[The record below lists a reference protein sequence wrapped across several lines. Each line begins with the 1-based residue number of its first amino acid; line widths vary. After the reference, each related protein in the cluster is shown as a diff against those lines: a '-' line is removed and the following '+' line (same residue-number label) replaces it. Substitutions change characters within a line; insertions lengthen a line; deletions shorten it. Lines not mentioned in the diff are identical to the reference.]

1 MVAEY
6 FVPLWQSYPYRT
18 LLSKELFG
26 LSGGYSLTVS
36 EKPRFICFFT
46 LVFQTSPFNRMGIS
60 PVPLSMSLKSKVEA
74 GIKNAMRSKDQDTLR
89 ALRAI
94 KSLILLEE
102 TKGGS
107 ADELSTDDEIKL
119 LTKAAKQRRESAEIY
134 QAQGREDLW
143 AKEEAELAVIEQF
156 LPRQLGEEEI
166 TLRLRGIIEQVGA
179 KGPSD
184 MGKVMGVATK
194 EMSGQADGK
203 VISALVKS
211 LLANQ
216 PA

>member
-1 MVAEY
+1 
-6 FVPLWQSYPYRT
+6 
-18 LLSKELFG
+18 
-26 LSGGYSLTVS
+26 
-36 EKPRFICFFT
+36 
-46 LVFQTSPFNRMGIS
+46 
-60 PVPLSMSLKSKVEA
+60 MSLKSKVEA
-74 GIKNAMRSKDQDTLR
+74 GIKDAMRAKDQDTLR

-107 ADELSTDDEIKL
+107 ADALTDEEELKL
-119 LTKAAKQRRESAEIY
+119 ITKAAKQRRESAEIF

-166 TLRLRGIIEQVGA
+166 TLRLRGIISQVGA
-179 KGPSD
+179 TGPSD

-194 EMSGQADGK
+194 EMAGQADGK
-203 VISALVKS
+203 VISTLVKS
-211 LLANQ
+211 LLAN
-216 PA
+216 